1 MIRLID
7 NLRNSLAAKLILT
20 VGIVL
25 LVTIATW
32 AYFNI
37 RYQKEKMV
45 KNMLAGTDR
54 LTTTIRLGTHY
65 AMMLNSRDEI
75 NQIINNIGRQPEIKN
90 IRIYN
95 KDGEIKYSNNPDE
108 VEQTTNIKAE
118 ACHICH
124 RTDPP
129 MAAVPLEERTRFF
142 LSAAGYRLLGIIS
155 PICNEPGCSTGD
167 CHVHPEDKKIL
178 GALDVVISLEN
189 TDREILME
197 ERGIIGLAA
206 FVFLITAAIIF
217 VFVLRFVN
225 HPIKRLIDGT
235 RLIARGDYTSKVL
248 VKKADELGQLASA
261 INQMSDEIA
270 SSQKELNKQRDEYQ
284 NLFERVPCL
293 ITVQDRNYRLLRFNR
308 EFYQR
313 FAPEPGDFCYH
324 AYKGRKVKCVSCPV
338 DRTFADGL
346 SHQAEES
353 GVDKDGSP
361 KHWLVRTSPIKDANG
376 NIVAAM
382 EISLDI
388 SQRRQLEVDL
398 QASEKKYHAIFSNI
412 PNPLF
417 VLDLATLEIVD
428 CNQSVTAVY
437 GFTVEEMI
445 GRSFMSLFHPEE
457 RDQYALEVTTRS
469 VINQA
474 RHLNREARGLFVNI
488 RISPSEYSGQKVLL
502 VTTSDITKRLEA
514 EQQLIQAS
522 KMATLGEMATGVAH
536 ELNQPLSVIKTVSSF
551 CMKKIGAGETIGDDI
566 LATML
571 AKADSNVDRA
581 TRIINHMR
589 QFARKT
595 DMEMQVVQIN
605 DVLKSAFE
613 IFSQQL
619 KVRGIQVVW
628 EIQEPLPR
636 IHADPSRLEQ
646 VFINL
651 LLNARDA
658 IESRW
663 GNQPTG
669 DAGAEK
675 AIRLWTGIQA
685 GRVVCRVCDTGT
697 GIPENMVEKIFEPFF
712 TTKEVGKGTGLG
724 LSISYGIVKECG
736 GAIEAVPNAP
746 QGTCFVLRFPPADA
760 SAAAIASNAA
770 GAGASHG

>member
-1 MIRLID
+1 MIRIID

-32 AYFNI
+32 AFFNI
-37 RYQKEKMV
+37 RHQKEKMV

-95 KDGEIKYSNNPDE
+95 KDGEIKYSNYPDE

-129 MAAVPLEERTRFF
+129 MAAVPLEERTRIF
-142 LSAAGYRLLGIIS
+142 LSPSGYRLLGIIS

-197 ERGIIGLAA
+197 ERGIIGLAG

-225 HPIKRLIDGT
+225 YPIKRLIDGT
-235 RLIARGDYTSKVL
+235 RLIARGDYASRVSMPQ
-248 VKKADELGQLASA
+248 ADELGQLAVA

-308 EFYQR
+308 EFHQR
-313 FAPEPGDFCYH
+313 FAPEPGDYCYH
-324 AYKGRKVKCVSCPV
+324 AYKGRSERCVSCPV
-338 DRTFADGL
+338 EKTFADGL

-361 KHWLVRTSPIKDANG
+361 KHWLVRTSPIKDGNG
-376 NIVAAM
+376 EIVAAM

-388 SQRRQLEVDL
+388 TQRRQLEVDL
-398 QASEKKYHAIFSNI
+398 QKSEKKYHAIFSNI
-412 PNPLF
+412 PNPVF
-417 VLDLATLEIVD
+417 VLDVDTLQIVD

-437 GFTVEEMI
+437 GFSVEEMI
-445 GRSFMSLFHPEE
+445 GRSFMTLFAPDEQDH
-457 RDQYALEVTTRS
+457 YAFKVATCS
-469 VINQA
+469 VLNQA
-474 RHLNREARGLFVNI
+474 RHLNRDGKGLFVNI

-502 VTTSDITKRLEA
+502 VTTSDITKRLET

-551 CMKKIGAGETIGDDI
+551 FIKKLNASEAIAPDI
-566 LATML
+566 LSTML
-571 AKADSNVDRA
+571 VKVDGNVDRA
-581 TRIINHMR
+581 ARIINHMR
-589 QFARKT
+589 QFARKS
-595 DMEMQVVQIN
+595 DMEMVMVQLN
-605 DVLKSAFE
+605 EVLKSAFE

-628 EIQEPLPR
+628 EILEPLPR

-658 IESRW
+658 IESRC
-663 GNQPTG
+663 GNQPAG
-669 DAGAEK
+669 DADGEK
-675 AIRLWTGIQA
+675 TIRLWTGIEGPWVA
-685 GRVVCRVCDTGT
+685 CRVCDTGT
-697 GIPENMVEKIFEPFF
+697 GIPDNLAEKIFEPFF

-736 GAIEAVPNAP
+736 GTIQAVPDTP
-746 QGTCFVLRFPPADA
+746 HGTCFLLRFPLIDATDAA
-760 SAAAIASNAA
+760 SAFADGKAEN
-770 GAGASHG
+770 SHE